1 MFDLRMFW
9 LRTAMFVLIIGAVI
23 AAVGGA
29 FHALIGVTTSGSPKV
44 APQAAK
50 IQAPDETRVP
60 VAIEREVAAPK
71 PVPPPSLVHRAQA
84 TVAMTPE
91 SQMTMPPVPQIIVP
105 EPRTSRR
112 VR

>member
-9 LRTAMFVLIIGAVI
+9 LRTAVFVLIVGAVI

-29 FHALIGVTTSGSPKV
+29 FHALIGMTTQGSPKV
-44 APQAAK
+44 VPQTAK

-60 VAIEREVAAPK
+60 VAIDREVAAPK
-71 PVPPPSLVHRAQA
+71 PLPPPSPVHRAQA
-84 TVAMTPE
+84 RVAMTPE
-91 SQMTMPPVPQIIVP
+91 PQMTMPPVPQIIVP

-112 VR
+112 GR